1 MATSSAAQSPLVSSL
16 PCLVFHNGDEQRSTL
31 YSVSDGTHR
40 PGAGDDIGELL
51 RGNKLSWVTS
61 HGWVLVW
68 DPATRATYLWS
79 PHGRQRQKNRI
90 ALPSLARPPAN
101 AGCVL
106 SAEPT
111 DGAGCTVLLADKSTN
126 LMWYCRLGAG
136 DPAGWVGH
144 EYDVGSVRVPA
155 DYVGP
160 TKRVMYRPA
169 SRGGRFYY
177 QRPADEIGVL
187 EFSPAGE
194 PVFSV
199 VPMKGVQL
207 VPAEGYVAAASP
219 YLLDLDGEL
228 YVTYIFF
235 RDIDFHAVKDVGVYR
250 LDFERKEAVRV
261 DGIGDR
267 AILVGSSRA
276 FAGWCPAT
284 TFGLLPNSVYWMS
297 PFDGCLRVYDI
308 EHKTEEVREPCG
320 DAAEQSAQTS
330 FWLIPT
336 HL

>member
-1 MATSSAAQSPLVSSL
+1 MATSSTAQPPLVSSL
-16 PCLVFHNGDEQRSTL
+16 PCLIFDNGDEQLIML

-51 RGNKLSWVTS
+51 CNNKLSWVTS

-68 DPATRATYLWS
+68 DPATRATYLWN

-90 ALPSLARPPAN
+90 ALPSLARPPAK

-111 DGAGCTVLLADKSTN
+111 DGAGCTVLLADMSTN
-126 LMWYCRLGAG
+126 LMWYCRLSVG
-136 DPAGWVGH
+136 DSDGWVGH
-144 EYDVGSVRVPA
+144 EYDVGSVHVPA

-160 TKRVMYRPA
+160 TKRVMYHPA
-169 SRGGRFYY
+169 SCGGRFYY
-177 QRPADEIGVL
+177 QRLADESSGVQRRAH
-187 EFSPAGE
+187 E
-194 PVFSV
+194 
-199 VPMKGVQL
+199 GVQL
-207 VPAEGYVAAASP
+207 VPVGGYVAAASP

-250 LDFERKEAVRV
+250 LDFKRKEAVRM

-276 FAGWCPAT
+276 FMAWCPAT

-297 PFDGCLRVYDI
+297 PYDSCLCVYDI
-308 EHKTEEVREPCG
+308 EHKTKQVREPCG
-320 DAAEQSAQTS
+320 GAAVQSAETS
-330 FWLIPT
+330 FWMIPT